1 MVYPF
6 LTVLYCKCLN
16 ARFECNV
23 IIFFVYSHYPFNQ
36 NAKSSDTKCFSL
48 SVKCFCIRI
57 ERVMTVYENYD
68 DIAIKSCI
76 QKFSVERVH
85 CTAW

>member
-16 ARFECNV
+16 ARFECNA

-36 NAKSSDTKCFSL
+36 NAKSSDTKCFY
-48 SVKCFCIRI
+48 IRI
-57 ERVMTVYENYD
+57 KRVMKITMSLHSEIY
-68 DIAIKSCI
+68 
-76 QKFSVERVH
+76 SVQYTMTLLKGTKDPVLP
-85 CTAW
+85 TLA